1 MHVTLGAPVLG
12 GPGRVAGA
20 CTRRRNPEAALPRLA
35 AVIRWIVRG
44 TYTFTDE
51 GPSIDEVDRIA
62 VGEVRHAGGG
72 ARHAVGSGPWKTELE
87 WGFET
92 IERAREAELALKS
105 VRVLHHVHAKAL
117 ERILKPEEFQIS
129 HADARAG
136 GARCV
141 HCGARIPMDHG
152 NEFALEGAGVG
163 NEIFLR
169 CGACDFVMGW
179 QVVAE

>member
-1 MHVTLGAPVLG
+1 M
-12 GPGRVAGA
+12 
-20 CTRRRNPEAALPRLA
+20 
-35 AVIRWIVRG
+35 IRWIVRG

-51 GPSIDEVDRIA
+51 GPSIDEVDRTA
-62 VGEVRHAGGG
+62 GGEVRHAGGG
-72 ARHAVGSGPWKTELE
+72 ARHAIGSGPWKAELE

-92 IERAREAELALKS
+92 VERAREAELALKS

-129 HADARAG
+129 HAGARAG

-163 NEIFLR
+163 TEIYLR

-179 QVVAE
+179 QIVAE